1 MFCIGRDGEVYSCD
15 SFKAFSNPEASSAIA
30 LYAQAPVPGIRNMYM
45 RFYPNSIREVDPKSK
60 DHLLDYVPNVKVP
73 SSKYTLSLT
82 SDKDIPLQLRRV
94 FQVMSYEDSN
104 LPKNLPNTISDLLY
118 VENLPSFIKDIQRFM
133 FDVLGEDTIDLIDAE
148 YDHPSGCTLIN
159 PYQSPGHSKPSTE
172 RLGVFYRFVP
182 VSYDITCTK
191 GFGYIIQDDMYK
203 YIEDL
208 EGNWKIIIYSYSKE
222 NPPEI
227 LDENDNYQEVEI
239 CGWQDPRSFF
249 DIAYYTSI
257 SCNLLNRLTPA
268 REYRATASFGD
279 KIPGTSYARYT
290 RWFSTGGNFD
300 QNGNTDVCFDS
311 FVTLRMAGRIK

>member
-1 MFCIGRDGEVYSCD
+1 MLRGKM
-15 SFKAFSNPEASSAIA
+15 SFVGPR
-30 LYAQAPVPGIRNMYM
+30 PDVPGYADKLVGDDRDVLKLRPGITGPATFKYRLEDEMISEYVAKKQAEGDPRPTQEIAVEYNDMVI
-45 RFYPNSIREVDPKSK
+45 YPD
-60 DHLLDYVPNVKVP
+60 KVRLNC
-73 SSKYTLSLT
+73 YYY
-82 SDKDIPLQLRRV
+82 RH
-94 FQVMSYEDSN
+94 Y
-104 LPKNLPNTISDLLY
+104 
-118 VENLPSFIKDIQRFM
+118 SFIKDIQRFM

-148 YDHPSGCTLIN
+148 YDHPSGCTLID
-159 PYQSPGHSKPSTE
+159 PYQSPGHSKSSTE

-290 RWFSTGGNFD
+290 RWFSTSGNFD